1 MSRANLPRQQ
11 AQAVA
16 TMIPFAAHI
25 SADPSRY
32 GLTVLDAADLQAAV
46 DALVVAYA
54 AGNPQASRT
63 RADVAGKDAAF
74 DVAERAYRRCYSLV
88 KWNDAIPTP
97 DKVALGVRPVN

>member
-32 GLTVLDAADLQAAV
+32 GLTVLDAADLQAAMNAWWWRTRPV
-46 DALVVAYA
+46 TRRRA
-54 AGNPQASRT
+54 AARGRGREGRRLRRRRT
-63 RADVAGKDAAF
+63 RATAA
-74 DVAERAYRRCYSLV
+74 AIRWSSGMMPSPPRQSLPS
-88 KWNDAIPTP
+88 AC
-97 DKVALGVRPVN
+97 GR